1 MTVITYFIP
10 FLYLFGAAWKY
21 GQRTSA
27 VAGLLVT
34 VVAVA
39 VSFVPPADVSSAW
52 MFELKLA
59 GGFAL
64 LAGGARL
71 CFRHYSV

>member
-1 MTVITYFIP
+1 
-10 FLYLFGAAWKY
+10 
-21 GQRTSA
+21 
-27 VAGLLVT
+27 
-34 VVAVA
+34 
-39 VSFVPPADVSSAW
+39 

-71 CFRHYSV
+71 CFQHYRE